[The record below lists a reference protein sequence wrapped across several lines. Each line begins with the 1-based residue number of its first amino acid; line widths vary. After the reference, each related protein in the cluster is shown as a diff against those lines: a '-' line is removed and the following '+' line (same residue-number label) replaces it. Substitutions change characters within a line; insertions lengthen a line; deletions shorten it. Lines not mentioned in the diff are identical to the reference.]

1 MKKRKEEKRGILAEL
16 LGEPT
21 PFKAS
26 GLAFTLAALLPPVL
40 FFVFLSFVPKVGEDK
55 PDWYLYASFIFPQLS
70 FALVAWIFYRFSRSQ
85 TGMGFKSC
93 LKTQFACKKRYYFI
107 AIAMQFGLFSLS
119 FVNSV
124 FINLLG
130 GIGYE
135 PTEILLPSLD
145 GVGFVGVLLS
155 VALLPAIF
163 EELIFRGVLLSGL
176 KDFGSVS
183 AALVCGGLFALYH
196 QTPVQTVYQF
206 VCGFA
211 FAWVA
216 IKAGSILPTVV
227 AHFINNAFIVCTEK
241 FGFPVVFEYAL
252 LGVSAVCLIFTVVWF
267 LTIDKK
273 TKPATATKSDKY
285 EFLKWSAVGVAFCLL
300 VWLLNLIDGIVG
312 LS

>member
-1 MKKRKEEKRGILAEL
+1 MNQRKDKKRGLLAEL

-40 FFVFLSFVPKVGEDK
+40 FFVFLTFAPQVGEEK
-55 PDWYLYASFIFPQLS
+55 PDWYLYASFLFPQFS
-70 FALVAWIFYRFSRSQ
+70 FALVAWIYYRFSRAQ
-85 TGMGFKSC
+85 TGKSLKTC
-93 LKTQFACKKRYYFI
+93 LKSQFSCEKRYYFL
-107 AIAMQFGLFSLS
+107 AITLQLGLFALS

-135 PTEILLPSLD
+135 PTEIQLPSLD
-145 GVGFVGVLLS
+145 GFGFVGVLLT

-163 EELIFRGVLLSGL
+163 EELIFRGILLSGL
-176 KDFGSVS
+176 KDFGSVF
-183 AALVCGGLFALYH
+183 AALVSGGLFALYH

-206 VCGFA
+206 LCGFA

-216 IKAGSILPTVV
+216 IKAGSILPTVL
-227 AHFINNAFIVCTEK
+227 AHGINNAFIVCTEK
-241 FGFPVVFEYAL
+241 FGYPVALEYAL
-252 LGVSAVCLIFTVVWF
+252 LGVSVACLIFTVVWF
-267 LTIDKK
+267 LAIDKK
-273 TKPATATKSDKY
+273 TGRATATKSDKR
-285 EFLKWSAVGVAFCLL
+285 EFFKWSAVGVAFCLL
-300 VWLLNLIDGIVG
+300 VWLLNLVDGIVG